1 MPNWFEEWFDTEE
14 YLNVYR
20 HRNEEDAKNLF
31 NLINK
36 NILLEKG
43 SKVLDLACGA
53 GRHSI
58 LFAKNGFD
66 VTAVDISNNL
76 LNVARKTANELALNI
91 NFIKSDLRKLN
102 LNEKFHLILNLFTS
116 FGYFES
122 DDENEEIIKFA
133 SEHLL
138 DNAYFVI
145 DFFNIIYL
153 KKNIIPVSYDKIEDG
168 IIKQER
174 VFEGNR
180 ILKKITITKKN
191 DVKYYYESVRTYSK
205 DELITLIIKNGLR
218 IQNIIGNYL
227 GVEFE
232 EINSPRVIIIAK
244 K

>member
-66 VTAVDISNNL
+66 VTAVDISDNL
-76 LNVARKTANELALNI
+76 LNVARKTANELSLNI
-91 NFIKSDLRKLN
+91 SFIKSDLRELH
-102 LNEKFHLILNLFTS
+102 LTEKFHLILNLFTS
-116 FGYFES
+116 FGYFET

-138 DNAYFVI
+138 NNAYFII
-145 DFFNIIYL
+145 DFFNIVYL
-153 KKNIIPVSYDKIEDG
+153 KNNIIPVTYDKIEDG

-180 ILKKITITKKN
+180 IVKKITITKKN

>member
-1 MPNWFEEWFDTEE
+1 MAEWFEEWFNTEE

-31 NLINK
+31 NLIRK
-36 NILLEKG
+36 NIVLENG

-66 VTAVDISNNL
+66 VTAVDISDNL
-76 LNVARKTANELALNI
+76 LNVARKTAEEFKLNI
-91 NFIKSDLRKLN
+91 NFIKNDLRKLD
-102 LNEKFHLILNLFTS
+102 LTDKFHLIINLFTS

-122 DDENEEIIKFA
+122 DDENDEVIKIA
-133 SEHLL
+133 SQHLV
-138 DNAYFVI
+138 DNGYFVM

-153 KKNIIPVSYDKIEDG
+153 KNNLIPISYDKIEDG

-174 VFEGNR
+174 AMEGNR
-180 ILKKITITKKN
+180 IVKKIIITRRAVEKR
-191 DVKYYYESVRTYSK
+191 YFESVRTFTK
-205 DELITLIIKNGLR
+205 GELAFLFEDNGLKVQS
-218 IQNIIGNYL
+218 IYGDYL
-227 GVEFE
+227 GNNFE
-232 EINSPRVIIIAK
+232 EESSPRIIIIAK

>member
-1 MPNWFEEWFDTEE
+1 MPNWFEEWFNTEE
-14 YLNVYR
+14 YLYVYR

-36 NILLEKG
+36 SIVLEKK

-66 VTAVDISNNL
+66 VTAVDISDNP
-76 LNVARKTANELALNI
+76 LNVARKTASELALNI
-91 NFIKSDLRKLN
+91 NFIKSDLRQLH
-102 LNEKFHLILNLFTS
+102 LNEKFHLIINLFTS
-116 FGYFES
+116 FGYFEN

-133 SEHLL
+133 SKHLL
-138 DNAYFVI
+138 DNGYFVI
-145 DFFNIIYL
+145 DFFNIVYL
-153 KKNIIPVSYDKIEDG
+153 KKNLIPVSYDKIEDG

-180 ILKKITITKKN
+180 IVKKITITKKN
-191 DVKYYYESVRTYSK
+191 DEKRYFESVRTFSK

>member
-1 MPNWFEEWFDTEE
+1 MAEWFEEWFNTEE

-31 NLINK
+31 NLIRK
-36 NILLEKG
+36 NIVLENG

-66 VTAVDISNNL
+66 VTAVDISDNL
-76 LNVARKTANELALNI
+76 LNVARKTAEEFKLNI
-91 NFIKSDLRKLN
+91 NFIKNDLRKLD
-102 LNEKFHLILNLFTS
+102 LTDKFHLIINLFTS

-122 DDENEEIIKFA
+122 DDENDEVIKIA
-133 SEHLL
+133 SQHLV
-138 DNAYFVI
+138 DNGYFVM

-153 KKNIIPVSYDKIEDG
+153 KNNLIPISYDKIEDG

-174 VFEGNR
+174 AMEGNR
-180 ILKKITITKKN
+180 IVKKIIITRRAVEKR
-191 DVKYYYESVRTYSK
+191 YFESVRTFTK
-205 DELITLIIKNGLR
+205 DELTFLFEDNGLKVQS
-218 IQNIIGNYL
+218 IYGDYL
-227 GVEFE
+227 GNSFTEGS
-232 EINSPRVIIIAK
+232 SPRIIIIAK

>member
-1 MPNWFEEWFDTEE
+1 MPSWFEEWFNTEE
-14 YLNVYR
+14 YLHVYR

-31 NLINK
+31 DLITR
-36 NILLEKG
+36 NIALERD

-66 VTAVDISNNL
+66 VTAVDISDNL
-76 LNVARKTANELALNI
+76 LNVARKTATELAVNI
-91 NFIKSDLRKLN
+91 NFIKSDLRQLH
-102 LNEKFHLILNLFTS
+102 LNEKFHLIINLFTS

-122 DDENEEIIKFA
+122 DDENEEVIKFA
-133 SEHLL
+133 SKHLL

-145 DFFNIIYL
+145 DFFNVVYL
-153 KKNIIPVSYDKIEDG
+153 KKNLIPVSYDKIEDG

-180 ILKKITITKKN
+180 IVKKITITKKN
-191 DVKYYYESVRTYSK
+191 DVKYYYESVRIYSK

-227 GVEFE
+227 GAEFE
-232 EINSPRVIIIAK
+232 EANSPRVIIIAK

>member
-1 MPNWFEEWFDTEE
+1 MAEWFEEWFNTEE

-31 NLINK
+31 NLIRK
-36 NILLEKG
+36 NIVLENG

-66 VTAVDISNNL
+66 VTAVDISDNL
-76 LNVARKTANELALNI
+76 LNVARKTAEEFKLNI
-91 NFIKSDLRKLN
+91 NFIKNDLRKLD
-102 LNEKFHLILNLFTS
+102 LTDKFHLIINLFTS

-122 DDENEEIIKFA
+122 DDENDEVIKI
-133 SEHLL
+133 SSQHLV
-138 DNAYFVI
+138 DNGYFVM

-153 KKNIIPVSYDKIEDG
+153 KNNLIPISYDKIEDG

-174 VFEGNR
+174 AMEGNR
-180 ILKKITITKKN
+180 IVKKIIITRSAVEKR
-191 DVKYYYESVRTYSK
+191 YFESVRTFTK
-205 DELITLIIKNGLR
+205 DELTFLFEDNGLKVQS
-218 IQNIIGNYL
+218 IYGDYL
-227 GVEFE
+227 GNNFE
-232 EINSPRVIIIAK
+232 EESSPRIIIIAK

>member
-36 NILLEKG
+36 NILPEKG

-66 VTAVDISNNL
+66 VTAVDISDNL
-76 LNVARKTANELALNI
+76 LNVARKTANELSLNI
-91 NFIKSDLRKLN
+91 SFIKSDLRELHFT
-102 LNEKFHLILNLFTS
+102 EKFHLILNLFTS

-138 DNAYFVI
+138 NNAYFVI
-145 DFFNIIYL
+145 DFFNIVYL
-153 KKNIIPVSYDKIEDG
+153 KNNIIPVTYDKIEDG

-180 ILKKITITKKN
+180 IVKKITITKKN

-218 IQNIIGNYL
+218 IQNVIGNYL

>member
-66 VTAVDISNNL
+66 VTAVDISDNL
-76 LNVARKTANELALNI
+76 LNVARKTANELSLNI
-91 NFIKSDLRKLN
+91 SFIKSDLRELH
-102 LNEKFHLILNLFTS
+102 LTEKFHLILNLFTS
-116 FGYFES
+116 FGYFET

-138 DNAYFVI
+138 NNAYFVI
-145 DFFNIIYL
+145 DFFNIVYL
-153 KKNIIPVSYDKIEDG
+153 KNNIIPVTYDKIEDG

-180 ILKKITITKKN
+180 IIKKITITKKN

>member
-1 MPNWFEEWFDTEE
+1 MAEWFEEWFNTEE

-31 NLINK
+31 NLIRK
-36 NILLEKG
+36 NIVLENG

-66 VTAVDISNNL
+66 VTAVDISDNL
-76 LNVARKTANELALNI
+76 LNVARKTAEEFKLNI
-91 NFIKSDLRKLN
+91 NFIKNDLRKLD
-102 LNEKFHLILNLFTS
+102 LTDKFHLIINLFTS

-122 DDENEEIIKFA
+122 DDENDEVIKIA
-133 SEHLL
+133 SQHLV
-138 DNAYFVI
+138 DNGYFVM

-153 KKNIIPVSYDKIEDG
+153 KNNLIPISYDKIEDG

-174 VFEGNR
+174 AMEGNR
-180 ILKKITITKKN
+180 IVKKIIITRSAEEKR
-191 DVKYYYESVRTYSK
+191 YFESVRTFTK
-205 DELITLIIKNGLR
+205 DELTFLFEDNGLKVQS
-218 IQNIIGNYL
+218 IYGDYL
-227 GVEFE
+227 GNSFTEGS
-232 EINSPRVIIIAK
+232 SPRIIIIAK